1 MFRYILLGITA
12 ATLAGPALAHD
23 VAPAA
28 DDKAAEAPAA
38 PATSRTAL
46 DALIVKHAQ
55 ANGIPEA
62 LVRRVIVRESRYNPR
77 AIGKGGAMGL
87 MQIKHATARGLGYGG
102 APSGLLDAETNL
114 TYAVRYLAGAY
125 RAAEGNGD
133 RAVSYFAKGYY
144 FATKHKALK
153 AYAAAVPAVAAPPAA
168 EPAAKEAEPA
178 AVEDVAEPAAESLP
192 RPISEGLF

>member
-12 ATLAGPALAHD
+12 AALAGPALAHD

-28 DDKAAEAPAA
+28 DDKVAEAPETA
-38 PATSRTAL
+38 PAISRTAL
-46 DALIVKHAQ
+46 DALIAKHAQ

-62 LVRRVIVRESRYNPR
+62 LVHRVIVRESRYNPR

-125 RAAEGNGD
+125 RAAEGNAD

-144 FATKHKALK
+144 FATRHKALK
-153 AYAAAVPAVAAPPAA
+153 AYAAALPAVAAPAA
-168 EPAAKEAEPA
+168 AAVKEAEPA
-178 AVEDVAEPAAESLP
+178 AVEDVAEPAAGTAV
-192 RPISEGLF
+192 RPVSEGLF